1 MKFISKKDKSF
12 LKIAVITLFV
22 VWNLI
27 LSVGIIFLHQRIN
40 NDIKTSGEINAA
52 QMNLINELNQRI
64 EKKCE
69 KINLKASSFWEF
81 LL

>member
-27 LSVGIIFLHQRIN
+27 LSAGIIFLNQRIN
-40 NDIKTSGEINAA
+40 EIVKDSGEIDVS
-52 QMNLINELNQRI
+52 QMNLINNLN
-64 EKKCE
+64 
-69 KINLKASSFWEF
+69 
-81 LL
+81 

>member
-27 LSVGIIFLHQRIN
+27 LSVGIIFLYQRIN
-40 NDIKTSGEINAA
+40 KIIKDSGEIDVS
-52 QMNLINELNQRI
+52 QMNLINNLNQRI
-64 EKKCE
+64 EKLE
-69 KINLKASSFWEF
+69 KE
-81 LL
+81 

>member
-1 MKFISKKDKSF
+1 MKIISKKDKSF

-40 NDIKTSGEINAA
+40 NDIKTSGEINVN
-52 QMNLINELNQRI
+52 QMNYINELNQRVEKL
-64 EKKCE
+64 EKK
-69 KINLKASSFWEF
+69 
-81 LL
+81 